1 MSLRSVLQLMK
12 GVVSADQ
19 AECGASSY
27 CIRVVAR
34 FAGFVP
40 ADMVVQVSGYDRR
53 LVLGPITRAGSA

>member
-1 MSLRSVLQLMK
+1 MK

-19 AECGASSY
+19 AECGTSSY

-53 LVLGPITRAGSA
+53 LLDQQACVSAQR

>member
-1 MSLRSVLQLMK
+1 MK

-19 AECGASSY
+19 AECGTSSY

-53 LVLGPITRAGSA
+53 LLDQQAA

>member
-1 MSLRSVLQLMK
+1 MSLCPLFQPMK

-19 AECGASSY
+19 AERATSSY

-40 ADMVVQVSGYDRR
+40 ADMVVQISGYDRR
-53 LVLGPITRAGSA
+53 LFKQQACVGAQR